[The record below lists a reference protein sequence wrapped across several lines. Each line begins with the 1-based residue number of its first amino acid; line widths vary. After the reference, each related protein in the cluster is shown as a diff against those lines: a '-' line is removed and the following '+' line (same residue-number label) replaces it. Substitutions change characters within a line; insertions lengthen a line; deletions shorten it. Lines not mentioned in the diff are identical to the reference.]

1 MRLNF
6 LRGWSVRI
14 DSGARPRQPG
24 GLMKNKMMSITTL
37 GLISVFFVSTVVK
50 AEDAVVAQDQLQ
62 TRDKLQAQDQVR
74 EQDQLK
80 VQEKLRTKE
89 QVQLKNGKDVKKP
102 AKDAVKD
109 QDKLQTMDKLET
121 RDQVREQ
128 DQLKIQEKL
137 QTKEQAG
144 KDVAEPADAERAAL
158 QKQEKTRLMKGA
170 ENAKGE
176 AVRESAGNAG
186 EGKALKNRNKTGA
199 GDEKELKKQERRQER
214 KKLRTK
220 AHSSVDR
227 GAGSESRAQNRGASG
242 KGR

>member
-1 MRLNF
+1 VRLNF

-80 VQEKLRTKE
+80 VQEKLR
-89 QVQLKNGKDVKKP
+89 
-102 AKDAVKD
+102 
-109 QDKLQTMDKLET
+109 
-121 RDQVREQ
+121 
-128 DQLKIQEKL
+128 
-137 QTKEQAG
+137 TKEQAG